1 MDIIYLKNLKVK
13 TRIGIFDWEKQVDQ
27 IINVNIELGVDT
39 KKASETDDIKYA
51 LNYKNISK
59 KVINYIENNR
69 FNLIEKLAEKLAEMI
84 LSEENVLLVKLTISK
99 PGAIRGAEDVGITI
113 TREK

>member
-69 FNLIEKLAEKLAEMI
+69 FNLIEQLAEKLAEMI

-99 PGAIRGAEDVGITI
+99 PGAIRGSEDVGITI

>member
-59 KVINYIENNR
+59 KVINYM
-69 FNLIEKLAEKLAEMI
+69 LEKREDI
-84 LSEENVLLVKLTISK
+84 VKL
-99 PGAIRGAEDVGITI
+99 
-113 TREK
+113 

>member
-39 KKASETDDIKYA
+39 KK
-51 LNYKNISK
+51 SK
-59 KVINYIENNR
+59 SR
-69 FNLIEKLAEKLAEMI
+69 
-84 LSEENVLLVKLTISK
+84 VLGRQVF
-99 PGAIRGAEDVGITI
+99 
-113 TREK
+113 

>member
-84 LSEENVLLVKLTISK
+84 LSETNVLSVELTISK
-99 PGAIRGAEDVGITI
+99 PGAIRGSEDVGITI
-113 TREK
+113 TRKK

>member
-27 IINVNIELGVDT
+27 IINVNIELGVDI
-39 KKASETDDIKYA
+39 KKASETDDIKHA

-84 LSEENVLLVKLTISK
+84 LSETNVLSVELTISK
-99 PGAIRGAEDVGITI
+99 PGAIRGSEDVGITI
-113 TREK
+113 TRKK